1 MVRGPMHQSSALP
14 ASCRQHHG
22 GRSPLISTVHVLL
35 HQSRRTTPW
44 TDELSVFRP
53 ESLCRPRSGSYLGPL
68 SEARLPAELVAA
80 LRMTDR
86 KPRRLGGRWARLLLG
101 LVVIYLVL
109 RWFEHRQVYQPY
121 RQLETSGSE
130 LGRPFEDVHFV
141 TSDGVGLNGWFFPAD
156 SNSSR
161 KHLVYLL
168 CHGNAGNISHRLEHC
183 AALLETGASVFIFD
197 YRGYG
202 RSQGRPGEEG
212 TYLDAQAAHQWLIQ
226 KGLAA
231 TNIIAL
237 GESLGG
243 GVASE
248 LALRE
253 RLGGLVLQS
262 TYTSITDVGAE
273 LFPWLP
279 VRWIG
284 SIKYDTRARLPRIK
298 VPLLVMHSRKDG
310 LIGFHHAEKN
320 YAAANEPKLLWEIA
334 GDHNQFLEGNRSR
347 YLEGLNRFLIRI
359 EKAQGRQ
366 PSEATTEDRR

>member
-1 MVRGPMHQSSALP
+1 
-14 ASCRQHHG
+14 
-22 GRSPLISTVHVLL
+22 
-35 HQSRRTTPW
+35 
-44 TDELSVFRP
+44 
-53 ESLCRPRSGSYLGPL
+53 
-68 SEARLPAELVAA
+68 
-80 LRMTDR
+80 MTGR
-86 KPRRLGGRWARLLLG
+86 KPGRLGGRWARLFLG
-101 LVVIYLVL
+101 LAVAYLVL

-130 LGRPFEDVHFV
+130 LGRPFEDVHFE

-156 SNSSR
+156 TDSSR

-168 CHGNAGNISHRLEHC
+168 CHGNVGNISHRLEHC
-183 AALLETGASVFIFD
+183 SALLETGPSVFIFD

-212 TYLDAQAAHQWLIQ
+212 TYLDAQAAHQWLRR
-226 KGLAA
+226 KGFAA

-253 RLGGLVLQS
+253 SLGGLVLQS

-298 VPLLVMHSRKDG
+298 VPLLVMHSRTDG
-310 LIGFHHAEKN
+310 LIGFAHAERN
-320 YAAANEPKLLWEIA
+320 FAAANEPKLLWEIA
-334 GDHNQFLEGNRSR
+334 GGHNQFLEGDRAR
-347 YLEGLNRFLIRI
+347 YLEGLNAFLIKV
-359 EKAQGRQ
+359 EAAWERQ
-366 PSEATTEDRR
+366 PSKVETEERR